1 MTRETTASI
10 AAWQTE
16 TFGAATTT
24 WGRIDRSDEAM
35 RGAMWLAK
43 SLDLTVPRPSLS
55 RAIRAAEELAELIR
69 MLVIDDAD
77 PDAAME
83 VADVTIVLAGISAAL
98 GVEQSEQIDAKMQ
111 INRARRWDLTGDGH
125 GQHIEDGDGK

>member
-1 MTRETTASI
+1 VTRETTASI

-16 TFGAATTT
+16 TFGSATTT
-24 WGRIDRSDEAM
+24 WERIDRSDEAM

-43 SLDLTVPRPSLS
+43 TVDLTVSRPSLS

-77 PDAAME
+77 PRAAME
-83 VADVTIVLAGISAAL
+83 VADVTIVLTGISAAL

-111 INRARRWDLTGDGH
+111 INRARRWNLTGDGH
-125 GQHIEDGDGK
+125 GQHVEDGGGK